1 MMTIKQN
8 VMANGKRW
16 WNRQNTE
23 IVCGRETTLHDNST
37 VTDLSSQLTSKPQKD
52 DTKNEPA

>member
-16 WNRQNTE
+16 CNRQNTE
-23 IVCGRETTLHDNST
+23 IVCGRETTLHDST

-52 DTKNEPA
+52 NTKNEPA